1 MRHRPLLLTLT
12 AILALSAALLSA
24 RQAVRVPGTG
34 VTLVPPEGFSLAR
47 RFPGFEHPGLQASIM
62 VSELPSPAADMKA
75 GLTTQALASQGLAV
89 IDSSTVRIDGA
100 DALLLELAQQS
111 GGIDFQKWMLVAGD
125 GHATLLVVGSFPRSA
140 AADLSHRIRESLLT
154 VTRVAQRAHDAFE
167 GLLFRVTPSVKLK
180 LARRMSNMLV
190 LTESGVVPAQDG
202 EAVFIVGSAVADS
215 AIGDLRMFSEARA
228 AQTATLT
235 KLKNLSGRSVE
246 IGGRAAYE
254 LTAEARDVQTGE
266 AIRLYQVVVPDAA
279 SYFIIQGL
287 ARSKGSAAMLEEFR
301 RVAATFRITS
311 RSRS

>member
-1 MRHRPLLLTLT
+1 MRHRCIPLAIT
-12 AILALSAALLSA
+12 AIVAFSSAVLCG

-34 VTLVPPEGFSLAR
+34 VTLVPPEGFTVAQ

-62 VSELPSPAADMKA
+62 VSELPSPAAEMKA
-75 GLTTQALASQGLAV
+75 GLTTEALAGQGLTV
-89 IDSSTVRIDGA
+89 VDSSTVRIDGA

-125 GHATLLVVGSFPRSA
+125 RHATILIVGSFPRSA
-140 AADLSHRIRESLLT
+140 PDNLSVRIRESLMSA
-154 VTRVAQRAHDAFE
+154 TRVAQRAPDAFE

-215 AIGDLRMFSEARA
+215 AIADLRAFSEGRA

-235 KLKNLSGRSVE
+235 KLRNVSGRSVE
-246 IGGRAAYE
+246 IGGLAAYE
-254 LTAEARDVQTGE
+254 LTADARDAQTGD
-266 AIRLYQVVVPDAA
+266 AIRLYQVVVPDAG

-287 ARSKGSAAMLEEFR
+287 SRSKGSAAMLEEFR
-301 RVAATFRITS
+301 RVAATFRIAPRP
-311 RSRS
+311 RS